1 MKKSK
6 KFKILFIITFVII
19 LLFVTD
25 LTVNASNNYVV
36 GLTKGEEQDDA
47 DITYGIRI
55 TSSIIDLI
63 NENAEY

>member
-1 MKKSK
+1 MSGGP
-6 KFKILFIITFVII
+6 ILNT
-19 LLFVTD
+19 
-25 LTVNASNNYVV
+25 SSNYVV

-63 NENAEY
+63 NEYAVY